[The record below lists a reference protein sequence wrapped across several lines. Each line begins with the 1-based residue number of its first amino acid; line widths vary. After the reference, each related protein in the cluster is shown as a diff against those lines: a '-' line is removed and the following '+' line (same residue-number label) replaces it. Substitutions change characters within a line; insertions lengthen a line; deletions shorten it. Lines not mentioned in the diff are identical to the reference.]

1 MKSYN
6 YDLHAQIK
14 KESIVQT
21 KKVQSEVPNSGNNL
35 TTSQIDF
42 KIMWQDAH
50 SPSKG
55 LS

>member
-14 KESIVQT
+14 KESSVQT
-21 KKVQSEVPNSGNNL
+21 KKVQGKGLNSGKNL
-35 TTSQIDF
+35 TKNQIDF
-42 KIMWQDAH
+42 KILWQDAH

-55 LS
+55 